1 MTNKRVL
8 VLGATG
14 AMATYLIPELLKKGY
29 EVVGVSLEDVKS
41 DNEKLTYI
49 KANALDMDFLKS
61 QCEQKYDAI
70 VDFMIYNSVSMFER
84 YHKLFLDNTEHYIF
98 FSTYR
103 VYAGDTPLT
112 ENSRRLL
119 DIEKPDDFETECE
132 YSIYKAEEED
142 FLRNSAYKNY
152 TIVRPAITYSKRR
165 FQLTTL
171 EANVL
176 VYRMLK
182 GKTVVLPES
191 AMKKQATMSWA
202 GDVAKMLSALI
213 LNPEAYTET
222 YTVSTA
228 EHMTWEEV
236 AKIYEEIGGLKYVTV
251 DDDTYVD
258 IVSGGSIYTK
268 QQLVYDRCFDRI
280 VDNSKILAI
289 SGLKQEDL
297 MSLKEGLRCEF
308 ENVTLEM
315 VGCHTQANERM
326 DEYLKSIRGENK
338 NESYTCQ

>member
-1 MTNKRVL
+1 MANKRIL

-14 AMATYLIPELLKKGY
+14 AMAVYLIPELLKKGY
-29 EVVGVSLEDVKS
+29 EVVGVSLEDVTS
-41 DNEKLTYI
+41 DNENLTYI
-49 KANALDMDFLKS
+49 KANAFEMDFLKS

-70 VDFMIYNSVSMFER
+70 VDFMIYNSVKLFES

-103 VYAGDTPLT
+103 VYAGETPIT
-112 ENSRRLL
+112 EDSLRIL
-119 DIEKPDDFETECE
+119 DMERPDDFVTRAE

-142 FLRNSAYKNY
+142 FLRGLPNKNY

-176 VYRMLK
+176 VYRMLN
-182 GKTVVLPES
+182 GKTVVLPEG

-213 LNPEAYTET
+213 LNPEAYGET

-236 AKIYEEIGGLKYVTV
+236 AKIYEEIGGLKYITV
-251 DDDTYVD
+251 DNETYLD
-258 IVSGGSIYTK
+258 IISKDNVYAK
-268 QQLVYDRCFDRI
+268 QQLYYDRCYDRI

-289 SGLKQEDL
+289 SGLKQDEL
-297 MSLKEGLRCEF
+297 MPLKDGLKREL

-315 VGCHTQANERM
+315 VGCYAEANARM
-326 DEYLKSIRGENK
+326 DEYLKSIGRE
-338 NESYTCQ
+338 